1 MAAHSQRP
9 QCAEEWEQRLSSSN
23 PTFMD
28 QDRQEGLVCVCVGG
42 VHGVGEQ
49 TRRHGEGMKGQ
60 DGDLS
65 SRSQV
70 TAVKGQNRDDQMQ
83 RKP

>member
-28 QDRQEGLVCVCVGG
+28 QDRQEGLVCVGG

-49 TRRHGEGMKGQ
+49 TRRHEGAGWGPEQ
-60 DGDLS
+60 PQPGYCS
-65 SRSQV
+65 
-70 TAVKGQNRDDQMQ
+70 
-83 RKP
+83 